1 MQVLRV
7 PLLNANEDEVTIVD
21 VRVEEG
27 AEVRSGDV
35 LFVVESTK
43 AALDIEAPCSG
54 YIRNLRVE
62 KGQQARVNSLLCVL
76 TASPDEPIAISDA
89 ALNKASLNEVSLN
102 RDRPFRI
109 TRKAQELA
117 ERHGLDLSNLGLT
130 GIVKESDVERL
141 LQIQFAPSVVA
152 ARNREQLPLP
162 PGAGAPVV
170 VYGASGHARVLI
182 DLMRLAGKF
191 FPVAAVDD
199 RSSDAEVLGVPV
211 LGNSSLLAQL
221 RADGIE
227 RAVLGIGSVQNHR
240 ARAKLYDRLITAG
253 FKIPNLIHPRAM
265 VEPSVVMG
273 VGNQIFAGAM
283 VGSAAKLGDNTIINS
298 GTIVSHDCV
307 IASHTH
313 LSPGA
318 ILAGGVEVGE
328 NTLVGMGV
336 TIYLGIRIG
345 SNVVIANGSHIMKD
359 IPDGTV
365 IRAGSPLTRG
375 SA

>member
-7 PLLNANEDEVTIVD
+7 PLLNANEDEVAIVD
-21 VRVEEG
+21 VRVQEG
-27 AEVRSGDV
+27 AEVRSGDL

-43 AALDIEAPCSG
+43 AALDVEAPCSG
-54 YIRNLRVE
+54 YVRNLRVE
-62 KGQQARVNSLLCVL
+62 KGQRARVNSLLCVL
-76 TASPDEPIAISDA
+76 TASPDEPVAVSEA
-89 ALNKASLNEVSLN
+89 ATT
-102 RDRPFRI
+102 DTQHTFRI

-117 ERHGLDLSNLGLT
+117 ERHGLDLSSLGLT
-130 GIVKESDVERL
+130 GIIKESDVERL
-141 LQIQFAPSVVA
+141 LQTKSTRSAVA
-152 ARNREQLPLP
+152 VPKKEPLPIP

-182 DLMRLAGKF
+182 DLMRLAGEF
-191 FPVAAVDD
+191 FPVAVLDD
-199 RSSDAEVLGVPV
+199 SPSHAEVLGVPV
-211 LGNSSLLAQL
+211 VGDSSFLAQL
-221 RADGIE
+221 RTEGIE

-240 ARAKLYDRLITAG
+240 ARAKLYDRLVTAG

-273 VGNQIFAGAM
+273 VGNQIFAGAV

-298 GTIVSHDCV
+298 GTVVSHDCV

-336 TIYLGIRIG
+336 TVYLGVRIG
-345 SNVVIANGSHIMKD
+345 SNVVISNGSHIMKD
-359 IPDGTV
+359 VPDGSI
-365 IRAGSPLTRG
+365 IRTGSPHVRDS

>member
-7 PLLNANEDEVTIVD
+7 PLLNANEDEVAIVD
-21 VRVEEG
+21 VRAQEG

-43 AALDIEAPCSG
+43 AALDVEAPCSG
-54 YIRNLRVE
+54 YVRNLRVE
-62 KGQQARVNSLLCVL
+62 KGQRVRVNSLLCVL
-76 TASPDEPIAISDA
+76 TASPDEPVSVSEA
-89 ALNKASLNEVSLN
+89 ALHESALSAE
-102 RDRPFRI
+102 RPFRI

-117 ERHGLDLSNLGLT
+117 ERHGLDVSSLGLT
-130 GIVKESDVERL
+130 GIIKESDVERL
-141 LQIQFAPSVVA
+141 LKTQATASAVA
-152 ARNREQLPLP
+152 ARKREPLPVP
-162 PGAGAPVV
+162 PGAGEPVV

-182 DLMRLAGKF
+182 DLMRLAGGL

-199 RSSDAEVLGVPV
+199 GPSDAEVMGVPMI
-211 LGNSSLLAQL
+211 GTSSLLAQL
-221 RADGIE
+221 KADGLQY
-227 RAVLGIGSVQNHR
+227 AVLGIGSVTNHR
-240 ARAKLYDRLITAG
+240 ARAKLYERLVAVG
-253 FKIPNLIHPRAM
+253 FDIPNLIHPRAM

-273 VGNQIFAGAM
+273 VGNQIFAGAV

-336 TIYLGIRIG
+336 TIYLGVRIG
-345 SNVVIANGSHIMKD
+345 SNVVISNGSHIMKD
-359 IPDGTV
+359 VPDGSV
-365 IRAGSPLTRG
+365 IRTGSPPH
-375 SA
+375 

>member
-7 PLLNANEDEVTIVD
+7 PLLNANEDEVAVVD
-21 VRVEEG
+21 VRVQEG
-27 AEVRSGDV
+27 SEVRSGD
-35 LFVVESTK
+35 LLCILESTK
-43 AALDIEAPCSG
+43 ATLDVEAPSSG
-54 YIRNLRVE
+54 YVRNLSVE
-62 KGQQARVNSLLCVL
+62 KGQRARVNSLLCVL
-76 TASPDEPIAISDA
+76 TASPDEPVAISER
-89 ALNKASLNEVSLN
+89 ALNDE
-102 RDRPFRI
+102 RPFRI

-117 ERHGLDLSNLGLT
+117 ERHGLDVSSLGLA
-130 GIVKESDVERL
+130 GIIKESDVERL
-141 LQIQFAPSVVA
+141 LRAQPTTSEVT
-152 ARNREQLPLP
+152 ARKRERLLLP
-162 PGAGAPVV
+162 PGAGKAVV

-182 DLMRLAGKF
+182 DLMRLAGEF

-199 RSSDAEVLGVPV
+199 SPSDAEVLGVPV
-211 LGNSSLLAQL
+211 LGNSSLFAQL
-221 RADGIE
+221 KTDGIE
-227 RAVLGIGSVQNHR
+227 RAVLGIGSVHNHQVR
-240 ARAKLYDRLITAG
+240 VKLYARLVAAG
-253 FKIPNLIHPRAM
+253 FNIPNLIHPRAM

-273 VGNQIFAGAM
+273 VGNQLFAGAV

-336 TIYLGIRIG
+336 TVYLGVRIG

-359 IPDGTV
+359 VPDGTM
-365 IRAGSPLTRG
+365 IRTGSPPPRG
-375 SA
+375 SSA